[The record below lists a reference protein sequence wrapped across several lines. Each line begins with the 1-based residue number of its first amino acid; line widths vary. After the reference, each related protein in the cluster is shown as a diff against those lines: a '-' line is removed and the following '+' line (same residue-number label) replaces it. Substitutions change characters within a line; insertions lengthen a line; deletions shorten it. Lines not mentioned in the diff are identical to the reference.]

1 MFFTFQIMGKPDYI
15 DVAVDAFRK
24 LVVDKKLE
32 NFLND
37 NAELEDQNIHE
48 TIPLLNTDID
58 SQVNIDNQIMDKSDN
73 QANDNRTEDN
83 DDESIKEDKKLAI
96 EQLFDQD
103 PEKNKVQDNDIVN
116 HKVKRNNS
124 KKNFVF

>member
-37 NAELEDQNIHE
+37 NAELKDQNIHE

-103 PEKNKVQDNDIVN
+103 PDKNKVQDNDIVN

>member
-1 MFFTFQIMGKPDYI
+1 MGKPDYI

-83 DDESIKEDKKLAI
+83 DDESIKEDQ
-96 EQLFDQD
+96 EM
-103 PEKNKVQDNDIVN
+103 EENNKNGNGDVI
-116 HKVKRNNS
+116 
-124 KKNFVF
+124 